1 MTYVFRKLAF
11 GLGIAVGVTGLMPL
25 QSKTALADD
34 KAKAVVELF
43 TSQGCSSCPP
53 ADELLGKL
61 AKRDDV
67 IALTFPVD
75 YWDYLGWKDTLASP
89 AFSARQRAYARARRD
104 GQVYTP
110 QMVVDGAYHAV
121 GSHSNAVKQTILKS
135 LAATKN
141 SRVPMKIWTEGDSIV
156 ITAGDAAPGMRVK
169 PATVWLALVKEA
181 ETVKIERGENRG
193 ETITYYN
200 VVRELT
206 PVGQWNGKAVT
217 IKLPKHH
224 LMSRGSDSCTVLL
237 QQDTAGP
244 VIAAAQ
250 MERW

>member
-1 MTYVFRKLAF
+1 MTNAFRTLAF

-25 QSKTALADD
+25 LSAAVLADD
-34 KAKAVVELF
+34 RAKAVVELF

-53 ADELLGKL
+53 ADKLLGKL
-61 AKRDDV
+61 AQRDDV

-89 AFSARQRAYARARRD
+89 AFSARQRAYAKARRD

-121 GSHSNAVKQTILKS
+121 GSQAYAVKQTILKS
-135 LAATKN
+135 LAATKH
-141 SRVPMKIWTEGDSIV
+141 SRVPMKIWAEGDSII

-169 PATVWLALVKEA
+169 PATVWLALVKDA

-224 LMSRGSDSCTVLL
+224 LMNRGSDSCTVLL

-244 VIAAAQ
+244 VIAAAEMKQ
-250 MERW
+250 W